1 MFGLIATL
9 VFTAAGCA
17 SVAVIA
23 TSVRGAFPA
32 LRRLSAERQ
41 TLADDRVYLIT
52 LIETPRHAGAPAPL
66 AVASPVKGGMVP
78 VRAFM
83 IKAARR
89 RIPGLAGPLRAA
101 A

>member
-1 MFGLIATL
+1 MLGLIVTL
-9 VFTAAGCA
+9 IFTAAGCA

-23 TSVRGAFPA
+23 TSVHDALPA
-32 LRRLSAERQ
+32 LRRLVAERQ

-66 AVASPVKGGMVP
+66 PEALPVTGGMVL

-83 IKAARR
+83 INAARR